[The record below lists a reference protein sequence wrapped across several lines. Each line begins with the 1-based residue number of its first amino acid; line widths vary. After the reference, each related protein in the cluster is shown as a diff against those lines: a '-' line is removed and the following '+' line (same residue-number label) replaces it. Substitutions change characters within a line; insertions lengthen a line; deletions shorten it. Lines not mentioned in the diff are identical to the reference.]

1 MKLTVEQPVAL
12 ICTFVWIGF
21 ICAISFLEAWLKF
34 QAPGVTIG
42 IGLGIGR
49 LVFGALNKIEWVFAI
64 AILVGIYT
72 KPSITAGQTRLP
84 FILIVIILFAQ
95 TIWLLPALDARAN
108 LFITGQ
114 NVPPSTLH
122 FYYVG
127 AEIIKVIALTVFGTK
142 LIKTT

>member
-49 LVFGALNKIEWVFAI
+49 LVFGALNKIEWVFAV

-72 KPSITAGQTRLP
+72 KPSIIALQTKLP
-84 FILIVIILFAQ
+84 FFLVVIILFIQ
-95 TIWLLPALDARAN
+95 TIYVLPALDARAT
-108 LFITGQ
+108 LYITGQ

-127 AEIIKVIALTVFGTK
+127 AEIIKVIALTVLGTK
-142 LIKTT
+142 LFKTF